1 MLSISE
7 GIGNGAVKDLEVKDA
22 IDRYWCDFITIDV
35 KLKCSESISSKLN
48 WHCKSGITM
57 ATMPLLNEE
66 FNY

>member
-1 MLSISE
+1 MLAISE

-48 WHCKSGITM
+48 WHCK
-57 ATMPLLNEE
+57 
-66 FNY
+66 